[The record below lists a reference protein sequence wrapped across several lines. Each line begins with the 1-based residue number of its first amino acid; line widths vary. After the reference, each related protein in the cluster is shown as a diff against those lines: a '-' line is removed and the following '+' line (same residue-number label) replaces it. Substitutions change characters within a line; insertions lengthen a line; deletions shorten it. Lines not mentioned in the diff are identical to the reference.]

1 MPQLFAHRDTQACTH
16 TGAHTLFERGNS
28 ADDAWVFVMDE
39 GTSICWSTSWCFSLF
54 RQAKKL
60 QHKMH
65 YLAPVCQPSCLYLIF
80 SCLGLSPGLSLCV
93 CVRVCL
99 KGTARWTLRSSW
111 RYWGPNCC
119 RPTTGKD
126 SWATPSTT
134 SSGRWKTKLPR
145 HSCSLFLI
153 THNPHSLSVPSFTP
167 PLIHSDCISA
177 VRTSLTSLSTALVS
191 ASTLHRHTPT

>member
-93 CVRVCL
+93 CVCVSAWRGRPGGLWGVHDDTGAQTAVVRQQGRIPGQHHRQHLLAGERQSFLVTAVVCF
-99 KGTARWTLRSSW
+99 S
-111 RYWGPNCC
+111 
-119 RPTTGKD
+119 
-126 SWATPSTT
+126 
-134 SSGRWKTKLPR
+134 
-145 HSCSLFLI
+145 
-153 THNPHSLSVPSFTP
+153 
-167 PLIHSDCISA
+167 
-177 VRTSLTSLSTALVS
+177 SLTILILYQFHLLRLLLFTLTVFQLSEQV
-191 ASTLHRHTPT
+191 LHP